1 MRRTDEPNAQTQ
13 HATILGGSWHQGD
26 FVAWFTLQKLHLN
39 AKLCPRVHR
48 TSSLGLGNLS
58 REQRKFPQVQLRNNF
73 RRCLMSK
80 PVTSQP
86 SWPLKPLRS
95 SKNTAKG
102 QSAPHRAEAG
112 TGHKLDGFFLFFVF
126 FLTLQQVWE
135 DWGKHANHC
144 ENAFRQFSIP
154 VLRLKLRDIS
164 FIYLFGSVFKG
175 LVCFFETVS
184 PSSPLSLKD
193 WGRLRPRDT
202 NIYMRNK
209 QVWDFFLLPGIL
221 QMPEVL

>member
-26 FVAWFTLQKLHLN
+26 FVAWFTLKKLHLN

-112 TGHKLDGFFLFFVF
+112 TGHKLDGFFFVF
-126 FLTLQQVWE
+126 
-135 DWGKHANHC
+135 
-144 ENAFRQFSIP
+144 
-154 VLRLKLRDIS
+154 
-164 FIYLFGSVFKG
+164 
-175 LVCFFETVS
+175 CFFFNTTAG
-184 PSSPLSLKD
+184 L
-193 WGRLRPRDT
+193 GRLGETCQPLWKCLQTVFHSCPETKASWHLFHLPLWQCFQRLG
-202 NIYMRNK
+202 
-209 QVWDFFLLPGIL
+209 VFLWDGLSIL
-221 QMPEVL
+221 SSISEGLRQT